1 MTVTVGLGTGSQ
13 QTTLNGVQLLGNLF
27 AGAMQM
33 GFRGVTE
40 ANIYN
45 LLHKASKAVFPKD
58 ADMLVTNPAT
68 MGPQQPKP
76 DPEMLKIQLAA
87 HKAEMGDS
95 QKRDKMQL
103 DAFLEQMRQK
113 LEADKTHFQAM
124 VDQVREDKGHQVD
137 LAKEAMRLAQE
148 NRTVITEKLAEIK
161 QAADQTDHEKQLVVL
176 QGQVDSLLERMKQV
190 HEEALQA
197 KELAAAE
204 REHEV
209 TARDAKGKISKTV
222 SRVKKSPKK

>member
-1 MTVTVGLGTGSQ
+1 VG
-13 QTTLNGVQLLGNLF
+13 F
-27 AGAMQM
+27 
-33 GFRGVTE
+33 TE

-124 VDQVREDKGHQVD
+124 VDSNSDEGPLMCGNGAGVMPFQSGGAVNT
-137 LAKEAMRLAQE
+137 A
-148 NRTVITEKLAEIK
+148 T
-161 QAADQTDHEKQLVVL
+161 
-176 QGQVDSLLERMKQV
+176 SLLGGRN
-190 HEEALQA
+190 
-197 KELAAAE
+197 
-204 REHEV
+204 
-209 TARDAKGKISKTV
+209 T
-222 SRVKKSPKK
+222 SPGFLTSC

>member
-1 MTVTVGLGTGSQ
+1 MARIFAETVVKQIFWKILELTSKHQQKPQVVKLRGQWVQVDPREWKSKFNMTVTVGLGTGSQ

-103 DAFLEQMRQK
+103 DALPRADAP
-113 LEADKTHFQAM
+113 EA
-124 VDQVREDKGHQVD
+124 
-137 LAKEAMRLAQE
+137 
-148 NRTVITEKLAEIK
+148 
-161 QAADQTDHEKQLVVL
+161 
-176 QGQVDSLLERMKQV
+176 
-190 HEEALQA
+190 
-197 KELAAAE
+197 
-204 REHEV
+204 
-209 TARDAKGKISKTV
+209 
-222 SRVKKSPKK
+222 